1 MLSTHD
7 ERTDRSLRQT
17 RAVHAD
23 AGSSPALAG
32 QPARR
37 IARRLANR
45 LFVQSLQEVD
55 PLLRPPLRVA
65 GHGAG
70 EQQYRATE
78 HEGIEQVVQAIV
90 EAGAFHYR
98 DRPVHD

>member
-1 MLSTHD
+1 MNVLIAPCAKHVASTP
-7 ERTDRSLRQT
+7 TW
-17 RAVHAD
+17 
-23 AGSSPALAG
+23 
-32 QPARR
+32 ARR
-37 IARRLANR
+37 LARRLANG
-45 LFVQSLQEVD
+45 LFVRSLQEGD
-55 PLLRPPLRVA
+55 PLLRPPSRVA